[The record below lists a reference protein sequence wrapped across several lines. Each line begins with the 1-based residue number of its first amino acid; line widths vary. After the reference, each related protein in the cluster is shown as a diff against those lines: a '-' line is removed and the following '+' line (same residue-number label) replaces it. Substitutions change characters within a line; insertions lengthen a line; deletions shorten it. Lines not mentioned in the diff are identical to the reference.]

1 MKLGFSYRV
10 CSGGADSK
18 VVTVNGGAWTN
29 IIDDKRTIWTRYRIN
44 DTSMALTFVPDG
56 MVVVVSHLVGG
67 ARPDD
72 NVTTWIFVPSR
83 VIISGAELLQVI
95 RVVREINKMGTR
107 NVTEATFIN
116 NPVLSKDYP
125 VKAIAP
131 AVRPSQGVKFAFRTP
146 GPAASLEQILSL
158 PYQSYYAPYK
168 FIFLYETPGTGVQ
181 ELTDFTGIPLEENVT
196 VLPPSPAAVA
206 QAFGPGQIVVRLD
219 DGQMFNKPITRNK
232 GERLSLQIEKQGCKP
247 IDCFADVIA
256 DGAEVT
262 LPVQRQGWTR
272 IITSNN
278 FIIRDAATGR
288 NVPNVNVTIY
298 GPDGRRTNNIPEE
311 NISKVNIQVSAPGYE
326 TVKKVENLS
335 QGRVEIRMNRVAERK
350 TFICNTRDG
359 RKVQVTL
366 DGVGATS
373 ANPIDG
379 YSAQGDSLVYKGS
392 GSAGGSK
399 NSFAWKEFMMGA
411 ALIILIGLV
420 CWGGSA
426 LINKFFG
433 EKEVTEDVVEIEKTE
448 TEVTDEDANVEDQ
461 KQLKAALRYLENPA
475 WHRDSM
481 NNYPKL
487 RDVWDHLNTF
497 NVEELKKR
505 TDLMASNNFANI
517 IVAFEDTQ
525 RTKFPPKNNPDNEYV
540 ITVETYISKINR
552 PDPQPESTITP
563 APSVQSAPKSEKS
576 IMDQAKE
583 TKNRTKP
590 KTNDTNAGKKNKK
603 TETKKTETTP
613 ANSGGRGN
621 NL

>member
-181 ELTDFTGIPLEENVT
+181 ELTDFTSIPLEENVT

-232 GERLSLQIEKQGCKP
+232 GERLSLQIEKQGCQP
-247 IDCFADVIA
+247 IDCMADVTA
-256 DGAEVT
+256 DGAEVA
-262 LPVQRQGWTR
+262 LPMQRQGWVR

-288 NVPNVNVTIY
+288 NVPSANVTIY

-311 NISKVNIQVSAPGYE
+311 NISKVNIQVTAPGYE

-392 GSAGGSK
+392 GSAGGGK
-399 NSFAWKEFMMGA
+399 NGFAWKEFVMGA

-426 LINKFFG
+426 LIGKFFG
-433 EKEVTEDVVEIEKTE
+433 EKEVTEEVVEIETPE
-448 TEVTDEDANVEDQ
+448 TDVTDEDANVEEVQ
-461 KQLKAALRYLENPA
+461 IKAACEYLDNHEKWN
-475 WHRDSM
+475 RDEM
-481 NNYPKL
+481 LQIPKL
-487 RDVWDHLNTF
+487 EGLW
-497 NVEELKKR
+497 EL
-505 TDLMASNNFANI
+505 L
-517 IVAFEDTQ
+517 
-525 RTKFPPKNNPDNEYV
+525 NEYRFTELEKYDYLKDSPKFRELV
-540 ITVETYISKINR
+540 
-552 PDPQPESTITP
+552 STIN
-563 APSVQSAPKSEKS
+563 AS
-576 IMDQAKE
+576 
-583 TKNRTKP
+583 TKMIES
-590 KTNDTNAGKKNKK
+590 GKKF
-603 TETKKTETTP
+603 
-613 ANSGGRGN
+613 N
-621 NL
+621 NDPKDLN